1 MEIPFAFAFTAG
13 LVATLNPCGFAMLP
27 AYLSYFLSL
36 DDDTEVA
43 AGSSALR
50 ALRVGAVVSAGFLL
64 VFGLAGILL
73 TLGVRAVVD
82 ALPWLA
88 MVVGVAVIGLGV
100 ALLTGRELRVR
111 LPRADRAP
119 EGRGNAGVFWFGV
132 SYAVASLSC
141 TLPVFLVVVAGTIPQ
156 LGLLAGIATFLVY
169 GLGMSTL
176 LLLVT
181 LAVAFGKRT
190 LLTRLRRASQH
201 VNRAAGAILVLAGS
215 YIVFF
220 WATTLAGDGTAQPTA
235 VRWVEQLSSRATN
248 AVADAPALVT
258 VAALVALAVVG
269 LLVAITAH
277 RQSTRTASSTA
288 EEPTERRDGST
299 STSTPTSPTS
309 SPPTPST
316 RPTSTPGS

>member
-1 MEIPFAFAFTAG
+1 MEVPFAFAFTAG

-27 AYLSYFLSL
+27 AYLSYFLGL

-50 ALRVGAVVSAGFLL
+50 ALRVVAVVSTGFLL

-88 MVVGVAVIGLGV
+88 MVVGVGVIGLGV

-119 EGRGNAGVFWFGV
+119 EGRGNAGVFWFGI

-141 TLPVFLVVVAGTIPQ
+141 TLPIFLVVVAGTIPQ
-156 LGLLAGIATFLVY
+156 LGLLAGITTFLIY

-201 VNRAAGAILVLAGS
+201 VNRAAGAILVLAGG

-220 WATTLAGDGTAQPTA
+220 WATTLASGGTAQPTA
-235 VRWVEQLSSRATN
+235 VRWMEQLSSRATN
-248 AVADAPALVT
+248 AVSDAPAAVT
-258 VAALVALAVVG
+258 IAALVAVAVVG
-269 LLVAITAH
+269 LLVAVAAH
-277 RQSTRTASSTA
+277 RQRSPATSRTA
-288 EEPTERRDGST
+288 EEPTTPHDDT
-299 STSTPTSPTS
+299 TATPTS
-309 SPPTPST
+309 
-316 RPTSTPGS
+316 STPGS